1 MEKSVAF
8 LLQFQFQSVRISV
21 MSMQKQSE
29 KSWFHERSLRDL
41 PFARSIEVREITW
54 HPIIIACR
62 KWKKKETKLST
73 IGKLFVRSFVRSTCS
88 CLNYKRVWHFSL
100 SLSHFYHYFN
110 KPIPISFTIYN
121 NTNIRSFFRLCRIL
135 QLRNLSQRSHR
146 FPINIALC
154 SYNFLTVEMAATVT
168 TATTTL

>member
-21 MSMQKQSE
+21 MSMQKQRE
-29 KSWFHERSLRDL
+29 KSWFHERSLRNL

-73 IGKLFVRSFVRSTCS
+73 IGKLFVRSFV
-88 CLNYKRVWHFSL
+88 LLVLVWIIKEFDI
-100 SLSHFYHYFN
+100 SLSHFHHYFN

-121 NTNIRSFFRLCRIL
+121 NTNIRTFFRLCRIL
-135 QLRNLSQRSHR
+135 QLRNLSQWSHC
-146 FPINIALC
+146 FPMNIALC